1 MRTTVNLSESAL
13 ATARRYAASRSI
25 NLGEA
30 VSQLIETANR
40 KALAMRDAGGV
51 WVADVPAR
59 PKTVTPELVDAL
71 MNDD

>member
-13 ATARRYAASRSI
+13 ETARRYAASRSI

-30 VSQLIETANR
+30 VSQLIETAHH
-40 KALAMRDAGGV
+40 KALTMKDMGGV

-71 MNDD
+71 LHDE